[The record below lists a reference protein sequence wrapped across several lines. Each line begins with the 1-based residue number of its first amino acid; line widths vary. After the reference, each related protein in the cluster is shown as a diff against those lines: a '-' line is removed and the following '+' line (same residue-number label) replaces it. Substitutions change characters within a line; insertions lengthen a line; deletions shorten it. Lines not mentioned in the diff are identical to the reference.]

1 MEKMIPTTVFESF
14 ASSVRL
20 DVFFLLVK
28 RGPQGFVA
36 GEIAKNI
43 ELLTVA
49 QESRFQRYRAN
60 IPLAVELIDDL
71 TAQYCSGMPDQCTDP
86 STLTAC
92 SPCAPSTLAEQRAT
106 FKA

>member
-1 MEKMIPTTVFESF
+1 MIPTTDFESF

-49 QESRFQRYRAN
+49 QESRFQRYRTN

-71 TAQYCSGMPDQCTDP
+71 TAQYCSGMPDNART
-86 STLTAC
+86 
-92 SPCAPSTLAEQRAT
+92 
-106 FKA
+106 